1 MLSDDR
7 DDIDIL
13 FARMERVPAPPGFG
27 ARVLAAVESRTRA
40 RRRLGI
46 TALAASLLVATVLSF
61 FIGQE
66 LQTTDALEILA
77 GALDDVAL
85 LSTEP
90 SDVALAFIELAPWPL
105 AALVG
110 VCLAVAAGASRL
122 ALTSFGGLGPRG
134 AGH

>member
-1 MLSDDR
+1 
-7 DDIDIL
+7 
-13 FARMERVPAPPGFG
+13 
-27 ARVLAAVESRTRA
+27 
-40 RRRLGI
+40 
-46 TALAASLLVATVLSF
+46 LAASLLVATVLSF
-61 FIGQE
+61 LIGQE
-66 LQTTDALEILA
+66 LQATDALEILS
-77 GALDDVAL
+77 GALDDVALL

-90 SDVALAFIELAPWPL
+90 SDVALTFIELAPWPL